1 MALHYPFRFFDLPG
15 ELRAA
20 VLQHLVLAASNLPTV
35 RSGNDAAPIVSTDLF
50 LVCSQMYQEASG
62 IFYTQNRFVIDL
74 GTRRL
79 CEQITEEGQ
88 LLSPQ
93 GQDAR
98 RRIRTLILSMK
109 RIGGN
114 FEAVIAPALS
124 DMILCGS
131 LRNLEIR
138 FLPQNYG
145 PKQGVVNR
153 VQNGGEWA
161 SHPAEA
167 GDLATTAPFRA
178 LLRLLGDPDLE
189 RVELMVWMV
198 HWSMWCPFHDE
209 VEGHGSCA
217 QNMRRSG
224 KMWARVDWK
233 RMVEVWGDGN
243 QIVKI
248 R

>member
-1 MALHYPFRFFDLPG
+1 MACQSPFRFFDLPG
-15 ELRAA
+15 ELRATI
-20 VLQHLVLAASNLPTV
+20 LEHLVLSASDIPAV
-35 RSGNDAAPIVSTDLF
+35 RSGNDVAPIAPTDLF
-50 LVCSQMYQEASG
+50 LACSQMYQEASG

-79 CEQITEEGQ
+79 CEQIAEEGQ

-98 RRIRTLILSMK
+98 RRIRTLTLSMK

-114 FEAVIAPALS
+114 FEVVIAPALS
-124 DMILCGS
+124 DMILSGS

-145 PKQGVVNR
+145 LKQGVVNR
-153 VQNGGEWA
+153 VQNGGEWG

-167 GDLATTAPFRA
+167 GNLATTAPFRA

-189 RVELMVWMV
+189 RVELLVWMV
-198 HWSMWCPFHDE
+198 HWSMWCPFHEEMD
-209 VEGHGSCA
+209 GLGSCA
-217 QNMRRSG
+217 QKMRRSG
-224 KMWARVDWK
+224 KTWAKVDWK
-233 RMVEVWGDGN
+233 RMVEDWGDGN